1 MKHYIHEIPGH
12 QIPTPTRLHFDV
24 VVIGGGMSGLCA
36 AMASARQGAKTAI
49 VQDRSVF
56 GGNASSEMRMHIS
69 GASCH
74 WGKRTPPRRAS

>member
-12 QIPTPTRLHFDV
+12 QIPAPTRLHFDV

-49 VQDRSVF
+49 V
-56 GGNASSEMRMHIS
+56 
-69 GASCH
+69 
-74 WGKRTPPRRAS
+74 